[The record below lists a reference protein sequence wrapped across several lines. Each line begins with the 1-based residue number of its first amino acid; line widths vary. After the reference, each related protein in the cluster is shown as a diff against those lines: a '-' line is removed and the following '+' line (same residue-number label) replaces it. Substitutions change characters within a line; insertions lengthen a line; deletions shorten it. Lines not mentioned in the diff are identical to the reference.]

1 MAINSTLAIRVE
13 LESGSP
19 DGARG
24 AELLTTETFFFTW
37 ETHEFERN
45 RMLHKRLEKMIF
57 RNEHNQ
63 DNPIEL
69 SKADFHMWQFDPLNP
84 HDMTVR
90 GRLHTAKKS
99 CLGHVILTIIFD
111 DPYRIFHT
119 TYKPLLDNPYVKSS
133 SGGQSNK
140 PNGGRRSKFDEMR
153 KWNEQRSKND
163 NYRYPNSSPL
173 GLQAKT
179 PPNRIISSRNSNS
192 NSYGKSSHSQMQ
204 KESDNG
210 SSVDKL
216 ESKQPVD
223 KQTSQ
228 VNQGQTLNS
237 IGNPN
242 SPEFSP

>member
-63 DNPIEL
+63 DSPIEL

-90 GRLHTAKKS
+90 GQ
-99 CLGHVILTIIFD
+99 
-111 DPYRIFHT
+111 
-119 TYKPLLDNPYVKSS
+119 SS
-133 SGGQSNK
+133 SIFSVYLISIFRSTSYSEKELPWTCDPDNSF
-140 PNGGRRSKFDEMR
+140 RRSL
-153 KWNEQRSKND
+153 SHIPH
-163 NYRYPNSSPL
+163 YI
-173 GLQAKT
+173 QA
-179 PPNRIISSRNSNS
+179 PV
-192 NSYGKSSHSQMQ
+192 G
-204 KESDNG
+204 
-210 SSVDKL
+210 
-216 ESKQPVD
+216 QPIRQIV
-223 KQTSQ
+223 
-228 VNQGQTLNS
+228 VRW
-237 IGNPN
+237 
-242 SPEFSP
+242 PE